1 MWRRILYAFRKMEC
15 QDYYEHHA
23 PYKGEGDRC
32 DRNEISAGTAIQI
45 SILGMSTTFSG
56 PSP

>member
-1 MWRRILYAFRKMEC
+1 MEC